1 MVKGTPVRSLL
12 SSVSVWAMCL
22 LVAGALLLLGTGVGA
37 MGLLQ
42 LSPKLFLGVAL
53 VFLAVEVMRSTA
65 RGAQFAQGALVIG
78 SFLLGAEL
86 AAYQP
91 ESTSYYDESTWSFPR
106 ALAGGLLG
114 MGLAM
119 WFSGRT
125 VSAWFEGRRD

>member
-1 MVKGTPVRSLL
+1 MVKGKPVRSLL
-12 SSVSVWAMCL
+12 SSGSIWAMCL
-22 LVAGALLLLGTGVGA
+22 LVAGALVLLGTGA
-37 MGLLQ
+37 SALGLLQ
-42 LSPKLFLGVAL
+42 FSPKLFLGVAL
-53 VFLAVEVMRSTA
+53 IFLAVEVVRLTA

-91 ESTSYYDESTWSFPR
+91 ATNSYYDESTWSFPR

-119 WFSGRT
+119 WFSSLT
-125 VSAWFEGRRD
+125 VTSWFEKRRN